1 MRLIR
6 ATGAV
11 ADALRRYDRNLDVR
25 YSWER
30 RRWAITFRTRRP
42 DLLPKPVVFQETEGG
57 VVERLMPEKSEAY
70 VSYYTRTYPAAYV
83 DRLNWE
89 VYQRIVES
97 DTMREGV
104 ARKLKSM
111 SFARDMEYKR
121 QSKDRWK
128 EARSYMN
135 WHARSN
141 IMAD

>member
-30 RRWAITFRTRRP
+30 KMWAITYRTRRP
-42 DLLPKPVVFQETEGG
+42 DLLPKPVRFIETKAG
-57 VVERLMPEKSEAY
+57 VVESLMPEKSEAY
-70 VSYYTRTYPAAYV
+70 VSYRTKTFPAAYI
-83 DRLNWE
+83 DRLNWDA
-89 VYQRIVES
+89 YKRIIES
-97 DTMREGV
+97 DSMRANV
-104 ARKLKSM
+104 RSRLKDLEEKRE
-111 SFARDMEYKR
+111 AEYRAK
-121 QSKDRWK
+121 SKDRWK

-135 WHARSN
+135 WHARTH